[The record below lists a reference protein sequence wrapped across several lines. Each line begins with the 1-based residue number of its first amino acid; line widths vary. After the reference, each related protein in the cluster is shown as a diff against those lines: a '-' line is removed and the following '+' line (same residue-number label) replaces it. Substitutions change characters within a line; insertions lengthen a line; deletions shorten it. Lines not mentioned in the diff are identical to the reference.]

1 MQVGSQIRKDLA
13 VLGVKSQLLTIELDS
28 TSFDESTS
36 HIHLLLCL
44 TSLPAPPPLFLHLDV
59 QLGVI
64 VMKVPFELT
73 CGYHIN
79 LIA

>member
-1 MQVGSQIRKDLA
+1 MQVGSQIREDLA
-13 VLGVKSQLLTIELDS
+13 GLGVMSQLLTVELGS

-44 TSLPAPPPLFLHLDV
+44 TPLPAPLLLFLHLDA
-59 QLGVI
+59 QLDVI
-64 VMKVPFELT
+64 VMKVPLELT

-79 LIA
+79 LIV